1 MWQGTVNPPR
11 KLTNGSIPLVSTK
24 FRSVRIEVITVDCLS
39 TYGGSIPPQ
48 TAIIRSVR
56 LSVRT
61 LAFHAGKRGSIPL
74 RSTNLKYSV

>member
-1 MWQGTVNPPR
+1 MSAVRTRHVLPN
-11 KLTNGSIPLVSTK
+11 